1 MRAIV
6 NKRINTSWFRRVL
19 EDNKLSVREYD
30 KLTKQAI
37 GTSSRMFRGRRH
49 FGLEDAEEF
58 VRLTGANLVE
68 VLRNAGL
75 EIDNLQGSR
84 TVSVTG
90 WIDATRQLHPSQGS
104 GRREKPSSQGK
115 GAKTALA
122 PPDATDATL
131 AYRYWCAGSML
142 EAMHGAVIYFR
153 PLGPVEPRMVGRWCV
168 VRLAD
173 GRELMRVL
181 GEKGKQGRYRLCVD
195 ERDTGAEATV
205 KAAALVDWVKF

>member
-6 NKRINTSWFRRVL
+6 NKRINTRWFRRVL
-19 EDNKLSVREYD
+19 EDNKISVREYD
-30 KLTKQAI
+30 RLTKQAT
-37 GTSSRMFRGRRH
+37 GTSSRLFRGRRH
-49 FGLEDAEEF
+49 FGLEDAETF

-75 EIDNLQGSR
+75 EMDNAQGIR
-84 TVSVTG
+84 TVNVAG
-90 WIDATRQLHPSQGS
+90 WIDGTRRLHL
-104 GRREKPSSQGK
+104 KPK

-131 AYRYWCAGSML
+131 AYRYWCAGSMI

-153 PLGPVEPRMVGRWCV
+153 PLGPVEPAMLGRWCV

-173 GRELMRVL
+173 DRELVRIIH
-181 GEKGKQGRYRLCVD
+181 KGARGRYRLCAD
-195 ERDTGAEATV
+195 ERDTGDETIV
-205 KAAALVDWVKF
+205 KAAAVVEWVNF